1 MHYSKQMGQIDPT
14 FTAETTRRGFPNM
27 WFMTCIHCFCS
38 FLAMLCE
45 VTKEKTTKIKRK
57 KENYGDEKDVYLS
70 SSTQELFIES
80 FQAFT

>member
-1 MHYSKQMGQIDPT
+1 
-14 FTAETTRRGFPNM
+14 
-27 WFMTCIHCFCS
+27 
-38 FLAMLCE
+38 MLYE
-45 VTKEKTTKIKRK
+45 VTEGKTTKIKRK

>member
-1 MHYSKQMGQIDPT
+1 
-14 FTAETTRRGFPNM
+14 
-27 WFMTCIHCFCS
+27 
-38 FLAMLCE
+38 MLYE
-45 VTKEKTTKIKRK
+45 VTERKTAKIKRK

>member
-14 FTAETTRRGFPNM
+14 FTVETTKRGFPNM
-27 WFMTCIHCFCS
+27 WFMTCIYCFFS
-38 FLAMLCE
+38 FLTMLYE

-57 KENYGDEKDVYLS
+57 EENYGDEKDVCLS

-80 FQAFT
+80 FEAFT

>member
-14 FTAETTRRGFPNM
+14 FTAETTKKGFTNM
-27 WFMTCIHCFCS
+27 WFMICIHCFCS
-38 FLAMLCE
+38 FLTMLYE
-45 VTKEKTTKIKRK
+45 VTEGKTTKIKRK

-70 SSTQELFIES
+70 SSTQELFTES